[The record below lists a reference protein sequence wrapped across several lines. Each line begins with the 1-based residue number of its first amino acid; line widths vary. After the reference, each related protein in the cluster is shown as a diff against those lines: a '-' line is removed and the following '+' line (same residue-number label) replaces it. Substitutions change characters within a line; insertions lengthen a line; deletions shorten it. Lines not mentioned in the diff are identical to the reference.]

1 MGLFHHRN
9 VFASLCHAIFCEFMI
24 FPISVPTHPTF
35 PLPTNNCISNSRLR
49 ANWLSL
55 KHTCTENYAK
65 YHTCYSPTS
74 LNWSSAIH
82 CFSRDA
88 RTGSQVIS
96 ERRNSNHMQ
105 PHQCNLIM
113 PRIDIKFHL
122 CFRKLFTRWQR
133 SGIEYLLLD
142 HHPIVLE
149 HMKEYAT
156 YQSHAAVFGSL
167 SLLRFQWDCS

>member
-1 MGLFHHRN
+1 MGFFNRCH
-9 VFASLCHAIFCEFMI
+9 VFASLCHAIFCKFMI

-35 PLPTNNCISNSRLR
+35 SLPTNNCISSSKLKADRL
-49 ANWLSL
+49 STE
-55 KHTCTENYAK
+55 HTCTENYAN

-96 ERRNSNHMQ
+96 GVRYSNYIRSL
-105 PHQCNLIM
+105 QCMLIM
-113 PRIDIKFHL
+113 PRIDVKFHL
-122 CFRKLFTRWQR
+122 CLRKLFTRWQR

-149 HMKEYAT
+149 HMKLYAT
-156 YQSHAAVFGSL
+156 FQSHAAGFGSL
-167 SLLRFQWDCS
+167 SLLRFQWECS